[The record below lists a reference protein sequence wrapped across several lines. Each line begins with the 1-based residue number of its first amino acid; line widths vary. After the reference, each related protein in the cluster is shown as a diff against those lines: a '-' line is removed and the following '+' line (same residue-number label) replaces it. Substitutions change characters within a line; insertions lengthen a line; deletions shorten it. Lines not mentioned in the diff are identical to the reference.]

1 MSDFKDVP
9 TEQLLSFQE
18 FTPVHEPS
26 FSNAQLNID
35 VEKDNYNYTQ
45 TTINDNIN
53 DFTSNDGNKG
63 IIKINLHN
71 LKTI

>member
-35 VEKDNYNYTQ
+35 VEKDNYDFTQ
-45 TTINDNIN
+45 NTNNDNVN
-53 DFTSNDGNKG
+53 DFTSGPEDKG
-63 IIKINLHN
+63 KL
-71 LKTI
+71 